1 MPASPAVAAAVAAAV
16 SAAVGTSVAAP
27 ATVLLLAVLVVAV
40 AAFVAAVAP
49 ELFGNLGLLL
59 EVRVH
64 EVGHV
69 VRTDVRELADL
80 DATANGWDDLG
91 VLVDVPDSVLDSD
104 RLLRCDK
111 VQLVQDDLVREGNL
125 LVGLVDLALL
135 HLVIEAASDVL
146 GVRHCDDRVQA
157 ELRRQLGVGHE
168 GPHDG
173 HGVGH
178 TRGLDDDRVDLGSF
192 VDLVEDILEA
202 RNQVPP
208 HGAAHAPVVHDN
220 HLLCERKL
228 VLLEQGIV
236 DGDLAKLVLD
246 DGDLLL
252 LLLLQDVVQ
261 QGGLARSEEAGEDR
275 HWHLL
280 LLGYAGVG
288 PGDLHDIAVDA
299 EFVAGD
305 EVLANLIARVQRRCL
320 VAQVPEHLNLHL
332 HRRALLAAHAL
343 DQGLHLLHQ
352 LHDGE
357 HGRHTE
363 GVLLG
368 IQRERDLHGG
378 VDPAGEHQLFTRHG
392 WAVEAGLEA
401 KR

>member
-1 MPASPAVAAAVAAAV
+1 MPASPAVAAAVAAAM
-16 SAAVGTSVAAP
+16 AP
-27 ATVLLLAVLVVAV
+27 AVLLLAALV
-40 AAFVAAVAP
+40 AALMAAPMAAVAP
-49 ELFGNLGLLL
+49 ELLGDLGLPLDVRAD
-59 EVRVH
+59 EVSQ
-64 EVGHV
+64 V
-69 VRTDVRELADL
+69 VRPDVRELPDLHAAAD
-80 DATANGWDDLG
+80 GRDDLG
-91 VLVDVPDSVLDSD
+91 ILVDVADAVLDRD
-104 RLLRCDK
+104 RLLRRDE

>member
-1 MPASPAVAAAVAAAV
+1 MAAAVAATMLATVAASMTAMAV
-16 SAAVGTSVAAP
+16 LLRAILVVAAP
-27 ATVLLLAVLVVAV
+27 V
-40 AAFVAAVAP
+40 AAAMAAAVAV
-49 ELFGNLGLLL
+49 LLGHACFLLN
-59 EVRVH
+59 VRVD

-69 VRTDVRELADL
+69 VCPEIGELRHL
-80 DATANGWDDLG
+80 HATTHGRQDLG
-91 VLVDVPDSVLDSD
+91 EGVDRSQAVLDGD
-104 RLLRCDK
+104 GLVRGHQ
-111 VQLVQDDLVREGNL
+111 VQLVEQELVAEGHL
-125 LVGLVDLALL
+125 LVGLVHLALL
-135 HLVIEAASDVL
+135 DIVVQAGDDVL
-146 GVRHCDDRVQA
+146 SIGDRHDTVQP
-157 ELRRQLGVGHE
+157 ELRGDLRARHE

-220 HLLCERKL
+220 NLLCERKL
-228 VLLEQGIV
+228 VLLEQRVINGN
-236 DGDLAKLVLD
+236 LAKLVLD

-252 LLLLQDVVQ
+252 LLLLEDVVQ
-261 QGGLARSEEAGEDR
+261 QSGLARPQEAGEDR
-275 HWHLL
+275 HWHLP

-368 IQRERDLHGG
+368 IQREGNLHGG